1 MRTCICFF
9 RLLILEK
16 KNKTKML
23 TFLSAVIV
31 VGLILFISKL
41 RRANLSTQKCA
52 YVVVLGD
59 LGRSPRMCNHAIEFE
74 KQKFNVQLVGYT
86 G

>member
-1 MRTCICFF
+1 MFP
-9 RLLILEK
+9 ILCAA
-16 KNKTKML
+16 
-23 TFLSAVIV
+23 FV
-31 VGLILFISKL
+31 VGMILLISKL
-41 RRANLSTQKCA
+41 RRVNIPGQKCA
-52 YVVVLGD
+52 HVVVLGD